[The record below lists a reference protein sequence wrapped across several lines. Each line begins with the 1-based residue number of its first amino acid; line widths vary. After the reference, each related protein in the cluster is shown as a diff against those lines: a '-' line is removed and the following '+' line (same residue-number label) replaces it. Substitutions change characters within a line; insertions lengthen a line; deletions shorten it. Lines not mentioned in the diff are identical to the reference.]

1 MKSLKGKLLLITGCI
16 MAIIA
21 TILTIISIQNARVT
35 YGNQFSLNIGDD
47 LRFSVNDKE
56 LILDGKDDVGD
67 IFSFIGDLA
76 KGKGSSSKKSFLQ
89 KANMEFAKQSIVYM
103 IIVCVIGIIALYLVL
118 RRALR
123 PIKQLEERI
132 RNVDDT
138 NLSEPVIIETKDR
151 EIISLANSFNSMRTK
166 LDDSFQMQKNFAAN
180 AAHELKTPLATMKAG
195 IQVLQLEEQPTIEEY
210 KETIDVMEQ
219 STKRL
224 IQVVEDLLDFT
235 KEDNNG
241 YEDCIVL
248 SDVFDIVK
256 DELELTATDKGV
268 EIVSGCLDGVMKGNQ
283 VLIYRVLFNLVE
295 NAIKYNQKG
304 GKVTITSIITENNLV
319 QITIAD
325 TGIGM
330 QQEELNHIF
339 EPFYRVDKSRSR
351 DMGGSG
357 LGLSIVKK
365 IVEKHNGAIKVSSKL
380 GVGTTFVLLFENKSY
395 K

>member
-1 MKSLKGKLLLITGCI
+1 MKSLKGKLLWITGCI

-21 TILTIISIQNARVT
+21 TILTIISIQNAKIT

-67 IFSFIGDLA
+67 IFTFIGDLA
-76 KGKGSSSKKSFLQ
+76 KGKGSSSNKSFMQ

-103 IIVCVIGIIALYLVL
+103 IIVSAIGIITLYLVL

-123 PIKQLEERI
+123 PIKQLEEQI
-132 RNVDDT
+132 CNVDDT
-138 NLSEPVIIETKDR
+138 NLNEPVIIETNDR
-151 EIISLANSFNSMRTK
+151 EIISLANSFNTMRTK
-166 LDDSFQMQKNFAAN
+166 LDESFQMQKNFAAN

-210 KETIDVMEQ
+210 KETVDVMEQ

-235 KEDNNG
+235 KEDNKG
-241 YEDCIVL
+241 YEDSIVL
-248 SDVFDIVK
+248 SEVFDIVR
-256 DELELTATDKGV
+256 DELELTALDKGV
-268 EIVSGCLDGVMKGNQ
+268 EIVPGCLEGVMRGNQ
-283 VLIYRVLFNLVE
+283 VLIYRVLFNLIE
-295 NAIKYNQKG
+295 NAIKYNQAG
-304 GKVTITSIITENNLV
+304 GKVTVTGMMTDNKLV

-325 TGIGM
+325 NGIGM

-365 IVEKHNGAIKVSSKL
+365 IVEKHNGAIKVSSKQ
-380 GVGTTFVLLFENKSY
+380 GVGTTFVLIFDGES
-395 K
+395 